1 MYINLHSSLP
11 LQPPYAAELALQ
23 EKLRLGKFVN
33 ALNGVSFL
41 SEESIDA
48 TKFAYNVVFT
58 RMMPMPNGDYCIA
71 PMCDYF
77 NHWGDISD
85 ASISFDEDGNCYAYS
100 TRDVQAGEPLRI
112 CYNNPTNP
120 SLLLAK
126 YGFLDES
133 SPATF
138 CKYVISNPTE
148 ELFNM
153 GYPDRAV
160 IYKDGSISDEVWDIL
175 LYEELGKVS
184 PEDQQAF
191 YHACMTGDEGTKQSY
206 HEKFFVNT
214 HSKLQQHVNF
224 LINELD
230 ELGLGLEIQVAQG
243 QDSERHPRLPL
254 IMRHNQFVSDTFERV
269 KQNIDNMIV

>member
-138 CKYVISNPTE
+138 CKYVISNSTE

-191 YHACMTGDEGTKQSY
+191 YHACMTGDEVAKQSY
-206 HEKFFVNT
+206 HDAGDNFVNIY
-214 HSKLQQHVNF
+214 SKLQKHVDY
-224 LINELD
+224 LVNELD
-230 ELGLGLEIQVAQG
+230 ELSENSWRKDI
-243 QDSERHPRLPL
+243 ERHPRLPL
-254 IMRHNQFVSDTFERV
+254 LMRHNEYIRDGFEKV
-269 KQNIDNMIV
+269 QQNLDNM

>member
-1 MYINLHSSLP
+1 
-11 LQPPYAAELALQ
+11 
-23 EKLRLGKFVN
+23 
-33 ALNGVSFL
+33 
-41 SEESIDA
+41 
-48 TKFAYNVVFT
+48 
-58 RMMPMPNGDYCIA
+58 
-71 PMCDYF
+71 
-77 NHWGDISD
+77 
-85 ASISFDEDGNCYAYS
+85 
-100 TRDVQAGEPLRI
+100 
-112 CYNNPTNP
+112 
-120 SLLLAK
+120 
-126 YGFLDES
+126 
-133 SPATF
+133 
-138 CKYVISNPTE
+138 
-148 ELFNM
+148 M